1 MTKGKRL
8 FSPSAQ
14 PPRLASYLTPMNSSP
29 IRVSPSLRLAGF
41 AATLLCL
48 NGATISRAAD
58 ISLISD
64 GAFADVG
71 GWSNSAA
78 PTAGNN
84 YFSQQFRVVTAVMAG
99 GLTFAGDRLT
109 IGNGAT
115 SGSLGT
121 LVIRNAFGTT
131 ITDLRLNNGVIQNGV
146 GQTPSIS
153 GNITL
158 AGFGRIHPSFS
169 AGDGARNMWINASI
183 GGSGE
188 LRIKSGN
195 VTLRNAN
202 NTYSGGTLLES
213 GGAFASALDVQK
225 DGALG
230 LGDVTMQVGSTLKLN
245 LGTTH
250 NYISD
255 SASLIFATGLGAS
268 SVTMSFTGTDTIGG
282 LSFDGGA
289 TGAASGT
296 WGAIGSGAINEHAIF
311 TGTGL
316 FNVVSAIPE
325 PSAAAALV
333 GVAALGCT
341 ALRRRRIR

>member
-1 MTKGKRL
+1 
-8 FSPSAQ
+8 
-14 PPRLASYLTPMNSSP
+14 MNSSL

-48 NGATISRAAD
+48 NGGTFARAAD
-58 ISLISD
+58 ISLTAD
-64 GAFADVG
+64 GAFAAAG

-99 GLTFAGDRLT
+99 SLTFAGDQLT

-115 SGSLGT
+115 SGNLGT

-131 ITDLRLNNGVIQNGV
+131 ISDLRLNNGVIQNGI

-158 AGFGRIHPSFS
+158 TGFGRIHPSFS
-169 AGDGARNMWINASI
+169 AGDGARNMWINAPI

-188 LRIKSGN
+188 LRVKSGN

-202 NTYSGGTLLES
+202 NTYTGGTLLES
-213 GGAFASALDVQK
+213 GGAFTSALDVQK

-255 SASLIFATGLGAS
+255 SASLILDSGLAPG
-268 SVTMSFTGTDTIGG
+268 SVTLSFTGTDIIGG
-282 LSFDGGA
+282 LSFDGGS
-289 TGAASGT
+289 TWAASGT
-296 WGAIGSGAINEHAIF
+296 WGAIGSGALNQSDLF
-311 TGTGL
+311 TGAGM
-316 FNVVSAIPE
+316 FNVISAIPE
-325 PSAAAALV
+325 PSAAAVLA
-333 GVAALGCT
+333 GVVALGCT
-341 ALRRRRIR
+341 AIRRRQTR